1 MQWAIARGQRM
12 NHEFTLI
19 FQLPTDAPSTDA
31 MVEALAEA
39 GCDDAIVG
47 TGHPGRIALEFSREA
62 DNATTAIDS
71 AIDNVQTALP
81 GAELIEAAP
90 DYAGLTEIA
99 EIIGISRQALRKQ
112 MLNHLDFPRPIHC
125 GNPSLWHLAPVL
137 EWLQQER
144 DYRVDAVLK
153 DITHHNMHLNA
164 LQQSKQAQGSR
175 GKDQGTRIKE

>member
-1 MQWAIARGQRM
+1 M

-19 FQLPTDAPSTDA
+19 FQLPTDAPPEDA
-31 MVEALAEA
+31 VLEALAEA

-62 DNATTAIDS
+62 NNARTAVDS

-137 EWLQQER
+137 EWLQQQR
-144 DYRVDAVLK
+144 DYPVDPVLQS
-153 DITHHNMHLNA
+153 IAHHSMHLNTR
-164 LQQSKQAQGSR
+164 QQQRQLKKLAQN
-175 GKDQGTRIKE
+175 QTATA

>member
-1 MQWAIARGQRM
+1 M
-12 NHEFTLI
+12 NHDFQLI
-19 FQLPTDAPSTDA
+19 FQLPENAPPA
-31 MVEALAEA
+31 NEMVEALAEA

-62 DNATTAIDS
+62 ENVQQAIDS

-81 GAELIEAAP
+81 SAELIEAAP

-112 MLNHLDFPRPIHC
+112 MLNRVDFPRPIHC

-137 EWLQQER
+137 EWLRQQR
-144 DYRVDAVLK
+144 NYRVDPTLEEIAR
-153 DITHHNMHLNA
+153 HNMRLNTR
-164 LQQSKQAQGSR
+164 QQRQQAEML
-175 GKDQGTRIKE
+175 DQNQTATA

>member
-1 MQWAIARGQRM
+1 M
-12 NHEFTLI
+12 NHEFKLI
-19 FQLPTDAPSTDA
+19 FQLPADARPIDD

-62 DNATTAIDS
+62 KSAQRAIDS

-90 DYAGLTEIA
+90 DYVGLTEIA

-112 MLNHLDFPRPIHC
+112 MISRLDFPRPIHC
-125 GNPSLWHLAPVL
+125 GHPSLWHLAPVL
-137 EWLQQER
+137 EWLVQQR
-144 DYRVDAVLK
+144 AYRVGQALE
-153 DITHHNMHLNA
+153 DIARHNMYLNTR
-164 LQQSKQAQGSR
+164 QQSQQVKTLERKRTA
-175 GKDQGTRIKE
+175 TA